1 MCVDLIGCD
10 SHFQSDC
17 HVFTHEPLFLLQPG
31 DVGQG
36 DDGMSE
42 DPLQPH
48 AHDPNLVTP
57 EGDGSFV
64 LVLGNG
70 RTQSITVTDLQQLP
84 FAEVSNCFI
93 VSTGHGTSG
102 PFTFGGVT
110 LMDFINHHVTDEWRE
125 VEVVS
130 VDGFG
135 NRVYAQEILHPDAAG
150 PVLLS
155 YTIDG
160 MHMMRA
166 EGLVRLI
173 VPNETDDALRQVK
186 WIGEIRVI

>member
-1 MCVDLIGCD
+1 M
-10 SHFQSDC
+10 SD
-17 HVFTHEPLFLLQPG
+17 
-31 DVGQG
+31 
-36 DDGMSE
+36 

-48 AHDPNLVTP
+48 EHDPNLVTP
-57 EGDGSFV
+57 EGDGSFG

-70 RTQSITVTDLQQLP
+70 RIQNITVDQLKQLP
-84 FAEVSNCFI
+84 FAEVQNCFI

-110 LMDFINHHVTDEWRE
+110 LLDFMHHYVLDAWQEAE
-125 VEVVS
+125 VIS

-135 NRVYAQEILHPDAAG
+135 NRVYARELHQHDEAR

-155 YTIDG
+155 YAIDG
-160 MHMMRA
+160 IQMTR
-166 EGLVRLI
+166 EQGLVRLI